1 MAISHCYWHLVV
13 KNGNFTLL
21 VTSSGQE
28 WQFHMAN
35 GPPKWIKIRWLEYC
49 YTKLGRQTY
58 FGKWTQLVLT
68 SSDQDVCKFGR
79 YTPRSAGRSTCHQY
93 WHLVVTNGNLTLL
106 LTSRWSKMAIPYCNW
121 YLVVTN
127 GNFTL
132 LLTSSG
138 PKCNFILQLICSGQ
152 Q

>member
-1 MAISHCYWHLVV
+1 MALSHCYWHLVG

-28 WQFHMAN
+28 WQFHMTNASPSESRIDDLNTATPNLADKPTFAN

-68 SSDQDVCKFGR
+68 SSGQDVFKFGR
-79 YTPRSAGRSTCHQY
+79 YTPRSAGKSTC
-93 WHLVVTNGNLTLL
+93 LKIL
-106 LTSRWSKMAIPYCNW
+106 R
-121 YLVVTN
+121 
-127 GNFTL
+127 
-132 LLTSSG
+132 SSG
-138 PKCNFILQLICSGQ
+138 HKCNFILQLISSGEEWQ
-152 Q
+152 FHIATHI